1 MNSGEPPAVNS
12 ERRLVA
18 ANGRIR
24 AILAWLAA
32 AGLGFVVVIVPLE
45 QLALVSGAI
54 LVLASALAHPVLAVC
69 LVVLSV
75 PVQELVTLPA
85 GLTSTQAATLLACF
99 SWLLHTL
106 AHPERAMLPGGILP
120 LWGTFLC
127 ALLLSAGLTPY
138 ARAEAI
144 RETLRWSVAAI
155 IWLIAAGTAT
165 RRWHMICLLACLLLA
180 PAVCAAIGVVQFATG
195 DGPPA
200 FRIAPNLPYVRAYGT
215 IGQPNSF
222 AGYMNM
228 AWPLGL
234 ALAMV
239 ATRFAWRRPAAPTL
253 HPLLHIGGR
262 WLLTGLLWA
271 ATALLLA
278 ALLASFSR
286 GAWLGA
292 LAGAL
297 GLALALER
305 RVWRALLMMA
315 VVAMIMLLLA
325 AAGLLPGALAAR
337 LASMAHSLTFFDAAT
352 AHVTPE
358 NFAVVERMAQ
368 MQAGWAMFL
377 AAPLTGIG
385 PGNYAVA
392 YPEFAV
398 GAWYSG
404 RGHAHNYYLHL
415 AAETG
420 IIGLLAY
427 LGLIG
432 GLIRQTMIALRCTT
446 DPFLRSVVAGSCGI
460 ITAVAGHNLFEN
472 LHVLNMGMQ
481 LATIWAVLHIIA
493 RSAANPR
500 GPSCG
505 I

>member
-1 MNSGEPPAVNS
+1 MNSGEQPAVNGK
-12 ERRLVA
+12 RHLVA
-18 ANGRIR
+18 VNERMR

-32 AGLGFVVVIVPLE
+32 AGLGIVVAVVPLE
-45 QLALVSGAI
+45 QLALAGGMT
-54 LVLASALAHPVLAVC
+54 LVLALALAHPVLAVC
-69 LVVLSV
+69 MVVLSV

-85 GLTSTQAATLLACF
+85 GLSYTQAATLLTCF
-99 SWLLHTL
+99 SWVLYTL
-106 AHPERAMLPGGILP
+106 AHPQRSVLPGGILP
-120 LWGTFLC
+120 LWGAFLC

-138 ARAEAI
+138 ARIEAI

-155 IWLIAAGTAT
+155 IWLVAAGTAT
-165 RRWHMICLLACLLLA
+165 RQWHVVCLLACLLLA

-195 DGPPA
+195 DGPPT
-200 FRIAPNLPYVRAYGT
+200 FRIASDLPYVRAYGT

-228 AWPLGL
+228 AWPPGL

-239 ATRFAWRRPAAPTL
+239 TTRLAWRRPAAHTS
-253 HPLLHIGGR
+253 HPLLRAGGR
-262 WLLTGLLWA
+262 WLLAGLLWA

-297 GLALALER
+297 GLALGLER
-305 RVWRALLMMA
+305 RAWRALLVMA
-315 VVAMIMLLLA
+315 AVAIIMLLLA
-325 AAGLLPGALAAR
+325 AAGLLPDALAAR
-337 LASMAHSLTFFDAAT
+337 LASVTQGLAFFDAAT

-368 MQAGWAMFL
+368 IQAGWAMFL
-377 AAPLTGIG
+377 SAPLTGVG

-392 YPEFAV
+392 YPAFAV

-415 AAETG
+415 AAEAG

-432 GLIRQTMIALRCTT
+432 GLIRQALITLRCTT
-446 DPFLRSVVAGSCGI
+446 DPVLRSVVAGICGI

-472 LHVLNMGMQ
+472 LHVLNMGIQ
-481 LATIWAVLHIIA
+481 LAAVWAVLHVIA
-493 RSAANPR
+493 RSPANLR
-500 GPSCG
+500 GTSCG